1 VFYFEDVV
9 AYPIE
14 AVRQMVEFLASPV
27 LHPHNLEDRL
37 SCLSQQIN
45 GENKRKRSKINYD
58 PFTTTMKKK
67 VNSVIKEVRS
77 ALRKT
82 GVKTM
87 LPTYEVKVEM
97 DS

>member
-1 VFYFEDVV
+1 
-9 AYPIE
+9 
-14 AVRQMVEFLASPV
+14 
-27 LHPHNLEDRL
+27 
-37 SCLSQQIN
+37 
-45 GENKRKRSKINYD
+45 
-58 PFTTTMKKK
+58 MKKK

-87 LPTYEVKVEM
+87 LPTYEVKVEV